1 MRTGYKEKKEKD
13 PENLAKRKT
22 EKKERSQVKK

>member
-1 MRTGYKEKKEKD
+1 VEKKEKD

-22 EKKERSQVKK
+22 EKKERSQVKN